1 VCGATIATIPGNGGH
16 VPPSMGTLAGKPCL
30 PTATP
35 LMGSLRSMSRA
46 VVVSG
51 GGTGMGLAIARPFA
65 AAGDRV
71 AILGRRPEVLRS
83 AAERLRSETGAAVAC
98 FPADLSRSEGVESA
112 AEGIRRELGDRVDVL
127 VNNAGG
133 VRGVDGDGLEAVAAA
148 WRANFEANVLTAV
161 LLTHALLPR
170 LASPGGRVITI
181 SSIAAL
187 RGGGDAYSGAKAA
200 LLGWTYSLAA
210 DLGSRGVTV
219 NVVAPGYVEDTEFF
233 GDRMTEE
240 RRARLIGQTL
250 VGRAGRPE
258 DVAAAVAY
266 LASPEA
272 SFVTGQVLQ
281 VNGGALLGR

>member
-1 VCGATIATIPGNGGH
+1 
-16 VPPSMGTLAGKPCL
+16 
-30 PTATP
+30 
-35 LMGSLRSMSRA
+35 
-46 VVVSG
+46 
-51 GGTGMGLAIARPFA
+51 MGLAIARAFA

-71 AILGRRPEVLRS
+71 AILGRRPDVLH
-83 AAERLRSETGAAVAC
+83 AAVERLRAETGAAVAC
-98 FPADLSRSEGVESA
+98 FAADLSRPEDVERA
-112 AEGIRRELGDRVDVL
+112 AGGIRRELGDRVDVL

-133 VRGVDGDGLEAVAAA
+133 ARGAEGDGLSAAAAA
-148 WRANFEANVLTAV
+148 WRHNFEANVLTAV
-161 LLTHALLPR
+161 LLTGALLPL
-170 LASPGGRVITI
+170 LASPGGRVVTI

-187 RGGGDAYSGAKAA
+187 RGGGGAYSGAKAA
-200 LLGWTYSLAA
+200 LHGWTYSLAA
-210 DLGSRGVTV
+210 DLGPRGITV

-250 VGRAGRPE
+250 VGRPGRPE
-258 DVAAAVAY
+258 DVAAAVTY

>member
-1 VCGATIATIPGNGGH
+1 MNRT
-16 VPPSMGTLAGKPCL
+16 
-30 PTATP
+30 
-35 LMGSLRSMSRA
+35 

-51 GGTGMGLAIARPFA
+51 GGTGMGLAIAGAFA

-71 AILGRRPEVLRS
+71 AILGRRPEVLR
-83 AAERLRSETGAAVAC
+83 AAFERLRAETGTDVVC
-98 FPADLSRSEGVESA
+98 LPGDLSRPDV
-112 AEGIRRELGDRVDVL
+112 AERVAEDVHRQLGDHVDVL

-133 VRGVDGDGLEAVAAA
+133 AAGAPAGTTGLAAVAGA
-148 WRANFEANVLTAV
+148 WLANYDANVLTAV
-161 LLTHALLPR
+161 LLTEALLPS
-170 LASPGGRVITI
+170 LTSPGGRVVSI

-210 DLGSRGVTV
+210 TLGPRGITA

-233 GDRMTEE
+233 GDRMTGE
-240 RRARLIGQTL
+240 RHTRLIGQTL

-258 DVAAAVAY
+258 DVAAAVVY

-272 SFVTGQVLQ
+272 SFVTGQVVQ

>member
-1 VCGATIATIPGNGGH
+1 
-16 VPPSMGTLAGKPCL
+16 MG
-30 PTATP
+30 
-35 LMGSLRSMSRA
+35 RS

-51 GGTGMGLAIARPFA
+51 GGTGMGLAIARSFA

-71 AILGRRPEVLRS
+71 AIIGRRPGVLG
-83 AAERLRSETGAAVAC
+83 AAADRLRDESGAAVTCVA
-98 FPADLSRSEGVESA
+98 ADLARPDEVERA
-112 AEGIRRELGDRVDVL
+112 ADHLGRELGDRVDVL

-133 VRGVDGDGLEAVAAA
+133 VRGAEGEGLAAIAEA
-148 WRANFEANVLTAV
+148 WRANFDANVMTAV
-161 LLTHALLPR
+161 LLTESLLPR
-170 LASPGGRVITI
+170 LASPGGRVVTI

-187 RGGGDAYSGAKAA
+187 RGGGGPYSGAKAA
-200 LLGWTYSLAA
+200 LLGWSYSLAA
-210 DLGSRGVTV
+210 DLGPRGITV

-233 GDRMTEE
+233 GDRMTEQ
-240 RRARLIGQTL
+240 RRARLVGQTL
-250 VGRAGRPE
+250 VERAGRPE

>member
-1 VCGATIATIPGNGGH
+1 V
-16 VPPSMGTLAGKPCL
+16 
-30 PTATP
+30 
-35 LMGSLRSMSRA
+35 SRN

-51 GGTGMGLAIARPFA
+51 GGTGMGLATARAFA
-65 AAGDRV
+65 SAGDRV
-71 AILGRRPEVLRS
+71 AILGRRPDVLR
-83 AAERLRSETGAAVAC
+83 AAADRLRGETGAEVAC
-98 FPADLSRSEGVESA
+98 FAADLSRVEDVERASEGI
-112 AEGIRRELGDRVDVL
+112 GRELGDRIDVL

-133 VRGVDGDGLEAVAAA
+133 VRAAADDGLAAVAAA
-148 WRANFEANVLTAV
+148 WRDNFEANVLTAV
-161 LLTHALLPR
+161 LLTEALLPR
-170 LASPGGRVITI
+170 LASPGGRVVTI

-200 LLGWTYSLAA
+200 LLGWSYSLAA
-210 DLGSRGVTV
+210 ELGPRGVTV
-219 NVVAPGYVEDTEFF
+219 NVVAPGFVEDTEFF
-233 GDRMTEE
+233 GDRMTAE

-266 LASPEA
+266 LASPAA

>member
-1 VCGATIATIPGNGGH
+1 
-16 VPPSMGTLAGKPCL
+16 M
-30 PTATP
+30 
-35 LMGSLRSMSRA
+35 

-51 GGTGMGLAIARPFA
+51 GGTGMGLAIARAFA

-71 AILGRRPEVLRS
+71 AILGRRSDVLR
-83 AAERLRSETGAAVAC
+83 AAADRLRGETGAPVAC
-98 FPADLSRSEGVESA
+98 FAADLSRPEDVERA
-112 AEGIRRELGDRVDVL
+112 AGGLRRELGDRVDVL

-133 VRGVDGDGLEAVAAA
+133 VRGADGDGLSAVAAT
-148 WRANFEANVLTAV
+148 WHDNFEANVLTAV
-161 LLTHALLPR
+161 LLTEALLPR
-170 LASPGGRVITI
+170 LASPGGRVVTI

-200 LLGWTYSLAA
+200 LLGWSYSLAA
-210 DLGSRGVTV
+210 DLGPRGITV

-233 GDRMTEE
+233 GDRMTDE
-240 RRARLIGQTL
+240 RRARLVGQTL
-250 VGRAGRPE
+250 VGRPGRPE

-272 SFVTGQVLQ
+272 SYVTGQVLQ

>member
-1 VCGATIATIPGNGGH
+1 VAR
-16 VPPSMGTLAGKPCL
+16 V
-30 PTATP
+30 
-35 LMGSLRSMSRA
+35 

-51 GGTGMGLAIARPFA
+51 GGTGMGRAIAGAFA

-71 AILGRRPEVLRS
+71 AILGRRGQVLQE
-83 AAERLRSETGAAVAC
+83 AARRLHADTGADVAC
-98 FPADLSRSEGVESA
+98 FAADLSRPEDVERA
-112 AEGIRRELGDRVDVL
+112 TGGIRREFGDRVDVV

-133 VRGVDGDGLEAVAAA
+133 VRRGSDDGLAAVAAE
-148 WRANFEANVLTAV
+148 WRDNFEANVLTAA
-161 LLTHALLPR
+161 LLTGALTPH
-170 LASPGGRVITI
+170 LASPGGRVVTI

-210 DLGSRGVTV
+210 DLGPRGITV
-219 NVVAPGYVEDTEFF
+219 NVVAPGFVEDTEFF

-250 VGRAGRPE
+250 LGRAGRPE
-258 DVAAAVAY
+258 DVAAAVLY